1 MREFVLHHP
10 VRLQGTRGTGTTSR
24 GARQHPRTG
33 RALSI
38 RPRGDGRD
46 RRGPCCPHPHPPHAG
61 YRCRWLPTAPQ
72 SRTLLGA
79 QPGMWDPPPPVV
91 RTRGGAH
98 GTAPVSWGG
107 AARPGGC
114 STSAHGS
121 STSPTPLTLGTNPHN
136 CHQRWAQPPGTLLL
150 VPCPHPRAGGP
161 TCRAHLDPGWGSR
174 EPPFAAPKADTQP
187 RAAPGTPSP
196 ILGREQGAGEGLRRG
211 ERGRLKPSTESTRKR
226 AC

>member
-33 RALSI
+33 WALSI

-107 AARPGGC
+107 GCPARPGGC

-121 STSPTPLTLGTNPHN
+121 STSPTPPLWGQAPSGN
-136 CHQRWAQPPGTLLL
+136 CHQSWAGQVTTPQDTA
-150 VPCPHPRAGGP
+150 PCPLSPP
-161 TCRAHLDPGWGSR
+161 QGWGSHLQS
-174 EPPFAAPKADTQP
+174 PP
-187 RAAPGTPSP
+187 GSG
-196 ILGREQGAGEGLRRG
+196 LGG
-211 ERGRLKPSTESTRKR
+211 P
-226 AC
+226 